1 MTTPQHAWHYTT
13 AAGLISIVTTHRLWA
28 TSAAFMNDRDEIRT
42 GRQALQA
49 ALEARRHTLEQW
61 QLEQLERMGIS
72 EEGKPHKIF
81 LLSAAL
87 EGDLL
92 TLWRS
97 YGGGVEA
104 EYAIDLDPSIR
115 LLPVRQS
122 EADRHPEPAPPGWYE
137 DAYDLGDDG
146 QQILTYDPDG
156 VHTAGLIW
164 APVQY
169 LDDAS
174 AAADA
179 ELDELLDGLREPSA
193 DDRWSQFALM
203 LSDYLI
209 GPDPTVLFKSPGF
222 QDEQEIRATWSVDPW
237 WRFVKY
243 RPGRFGITPYIEVA
257 ASTRNQDDPR
267 HVRGVGVGKIARLP
281 IRSICIG
288 PTRAA
293 EETKRS
299 LRAFLNAYG
308 YGEVEILQSSTP
320 YR

>member
-104 EYAIDLDPSIR
+104 EYAID
-115 LLPVRQS
+115 
-122 EADRHPEPAPPGWYE
+122 E
-137 DAYDLGDDG
+137 
-146 QQILTYDPDG
+146 
-156 VHTAGLIW
+156 
-164 APVQY
+164 
-169 LDDAS
+169 S
-174 AAADA
+174 A
-179 ELDELLDGLREPSA
+179 
-193 DDRWSQFALM
+193 
-203 LSDYLI
+203 
-209 GPDPTVLFKSPGF
+209 
-222 QDEQEIRATWSVDPW
+222 
-237 WRFVKY
+237 
-243 RPGRFGITPYIEVA
+243 
-257 ASTRNQDDPR
+257 
-267 HVRGVGVGKIARLP
+267 
-281 IRSICIG
+281 
-288 PTRAA
+288 
-293 EETKRS
+293 
-299 LRAFLNAYG
+299 
-308 YGEVEILQSSTP
+308 
-320 YR
+320 